1 MKKFLALLLA
11 VTMAVSL
18 FGCGSSQTSTNTQT
32 ETKTEAKAEETKP
45 AEEAKSAEAAKPA
58 EAAPAGEIDL
68 GEENTAHK
76 VYRLPEVEAT
86 ALMDGTVPE
95 VVEFG
100 PLEYE
105 GTLKVGFSQM
115 EVNNNWRIV
124 ENRSIEQA
132 CQAAGWDLEYRDA
145 ESSSEKQNRDIM
157 DLVDADCDIIIVAPY
172 EVTGMRAGLE
182 YAEKAGIPVVLIDRT
197 TDGPHLTNCMGDFI
211 LAGYLM
217 AKSVREA
224 FGEGVD
230 VKILQIHGGEGASY
244 AMDTEKG
251 FRMFMEEDGHME
263 ILATGDGKST
273 QDTSLE
279 VAENLIQ
286 ANRGKFNCIVTH
298 LDDAAL
304 GSIQALK
311 DAGYTPGTD
320 VANGEIFV
328 TGQCGYSY
336 GFEAMMAGEEGC
348 DVECTARFGP
358 VVYDIINRILEG
370 GSIAKRL
377 VMPCMVYTAENCA
390 DYIQDAL

>member
-11 VTMAVSL
+11 VLMVVSL
-18 FGCGSSQTSTNTQT
+18 FAGCA
-32 ETKTEAKAEETKP
+32 AKEEPKEETKEETKKEEVKDDKKEETKEEDKK
-45 AEEAKSAEAAKPA
+45 EEAPT
-58 EAAPAGEIDL
+58 EIDL

-86 ALMDGTVPE
+86 KLMDGTVPE
-95 VVEFG
+95 TVEFDA
-100 PLEYE
+100 LEYE

-124 ENRSIEQA
+124 ENRSIEQV
-132 CQAAGWDLEYRDA
+132 CKAAGWDLEYRDA

-157 DLVDADCDIIIVAPY
+157 DLVDAECDIIVVAPY

-182 YAEKAGIPVVLIDRT
+182 YAEEAGIPVILIDRT

-217 AKSVREA
+217 AGAVRDA
-224 FGEGVD
+224 FGDGVE

-273 QDTSLE
+273 QDISLS

-286 ANRGKFNCIVTH
+286 ANRDNFNCIVTH

-304 GSIQALK
+304 GAIQALK

-336 GFEAMMAGEEGC
+336 GFEAMAAGELGC

-358 VVYDIINRILEG
+358 VVYDIICRMLEG

-377 VMPCMVYTAENCA
+377 VMPCMVYTAENVN